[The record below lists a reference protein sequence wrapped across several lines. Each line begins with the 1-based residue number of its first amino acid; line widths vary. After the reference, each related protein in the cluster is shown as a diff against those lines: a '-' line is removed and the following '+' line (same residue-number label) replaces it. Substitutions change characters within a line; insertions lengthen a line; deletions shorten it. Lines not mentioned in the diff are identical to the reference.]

1 MSPRRRRMSESVK
14 RGRSP
19 SPPGASDE
27 GLGLPRNF
35 VDMLG
40 ALHAARA
47 EFLLI
52 GGYALAVHGFRRA
65 TGDIDFWIRPTPRNA
80 SRVMRALRTFGA
92 PLHDLTEAD
101 LALPATVFQ
110 IGIPPERIDVIGSIA
125 GVRFDEAWSR
135 RVEAVIAGVP
145 VAVIGRAALL
155 ANKIAVGRP
164 KDQIDADW
172 LRSHPPK
179 RRGRSPK

>member
-1 MSPRRRRMSESVK
+1 MSPRRRRKSESVK
-14 RGRSP
+14 PGRSP
-19 SPPGASDE
+19 SPPGASAE
-27 GLGLPRNF
+27 ALGLPHNF

-65 TGDIDFWIRPTPRNA
+65 TGDIDFWIRPTPKNA
-80 SRVMRALRTFGA
+80 SRVMKALLAFGA

-101 LALPATVFQ
+101 LALPETVFQ
-110 IGIPPERIDVIGSIA
+110 IGLPPERIDVIGSIA
-125 GVRFDEAWSR
+125 GVRFDEAWRR
-135 RVEAVIAGVP
+135 RVETEIAGVP
-145 VAVIGRAALL
+145 VSVIGRAALL

-164 KDQIDADW
+164 KDRIDVDW
-172 LRSHPPK
+172 LRRHPPE
-179 RRGRSPK
+179 RRRRSPE